1 MKKLICL
8 IVVALWMTS
17 SVFAEASLLPPYQ
30 YTGSDPYIAEI
41 CNWLLADEADKY
53 LTGDIAIPCPI
64 LLMVDDSDPQ
74 DILVWGIYD
83 INQYEVRNTT
93 LFCVSG
99 GTQIGLIHLQE
110 ADGTYSI
117 LDFDEVRDGSYYA
130 EDIDR
135 IFGAR
140 PGLKGKL
147 YTALDNQGET
157 RLQFIRDFVNHYQL
171 NITQMQD
178 YGWPPV
184 PLINAMKTDEA
195 DQIIHH
201 VSTLGYSIDYDLRLF
216 SYDRFDEDTEVLSGV
231 GTLQGISIEMRKIN
245 LSMED
250 VITDLKQAMEQP
262 VCETV
267 PIGADSALAVL
278 VRDAAEE
285 ASVRNFNY
293 LVSQDDSCLLIS
305 TSNTMYSYIDAPV
318 VPEAD
323 AAIDA
328 TVKTLKIDR

>member
-1 MKKLICL
+1 LLQRIGNPTDIGIYEIGFNGRWGKNHICL
-8 IVVALWMTS
+8 V
-17 SVFAEASLLPPYQ
+17 
-30 YTGSDPYIAEI
+30 
-41 CNWLLADEADKY
+41 
-53 LTGDIAIPCPI
+53 
-64 LLMVDDSDPQ
+64 
-74 DILVWGIYD
+74 
-83 INQYEVRNTT
+83 
-93 LFCVSG
+93 
-99 GTQIGLIHLQE
+99 
-110 ADGTYSI
+110 
-117 LDFDEVRDGSYYA
+117 
-130 EDIDR
+130 
-135 IFGAR
+135 
-140 PGLKGKL
+140 
-147 YTALDNQGET
+147 
-157 RLQFIRDFVNHYQL
+157 
-171 NITQMQD
+171 
-178 YGWPPV
+178 PV
-184 PLINAMKTDEA
+184 ECR
-195 DQIIHH
+195 
-201 VSTLGYSIDYDLRLF
+201 YSIDYDLRLF